1 VTIEPLAEK
10 ALAAVKNGDIRIVP
24 ERFEKV
30 YYNWLE
36 NIKDWCISRQLW
48 WGHRIP
54 VWYCEDCN
62 QQTVA
67 REDPTQCAHCGSK
80 NIVQDPDVLDTWFSS
95 GLWPFSTLG
104 WPEETPDYKYFYPTS
119 IMETGYD
126 ILFFWV
132 ARMIMDGLEFT
143 EEAPF
148 HTVYLHGLIR
158 DEHGRKM
165 SKTYGN
171 VIDPLV
177 VMDELGTDA
186 LRFTLLVGST
196 PGNDMNLAVS
206 KVEANRN
213 FANKVWNA
221 GRFVISALSTLT
233 PPSAPL
239 SLEGRGDGG
248 EGWTL
253 ADSWIWAKLQ
263 ELVRNVERLFQTFQ
277 YGEAGRQ
284 IYEFF
289 WSDFAD
295 WYVEIAKGQ
304 LAEGGAR
311 ATTTAQTLARALDIS
326 LRLLHPFT
334 PFVTEELWGHL
345 RHALKDSP
353 LADLTGD
360 WPEVLIIAG
369 WPEAREA
376 EGWEADKVAD
386 FELLQEIVRS
396 IRNLRA
402 EKGVPP
408 SRRIAAT
415 FAGGGKTSLLVEQA
429 KVMAALA
436 GLDESQMEVAASLK
450 AKPEGAAA
458 LVVGPVEIY
467 LPLAGMVDLEQERA
481 RLQKELAEAESQIM
495 RLEKL
500 LASDFARKAPE
511 AVVAKEREKLASY
524 KEMAEK
530 IQAQL

>member
-1 VTIEPLAEK
+1 
-10 ALAAVKNGDIRIVP
+10 
-24 ERFEKV
+24 
-30 YYNWLE
+30 
-36 NIKDWCISRQLW
+36 
-48 WGHRIP
+48 
-54 VWYCEDCN
+54 
-62 QQTVA
+62 
-67 REDPTQCAHCGSK
+67 
-80 NIVQDPDVLDTWFSS
+80 
-95 GLWPFSTLG
+95 LG
-104 WPEETPDYKYFYPTS
+104 WPEETPDLKYFYPTS

-132 ARMIMDGLEFT
+132 ARMIMMGLEFT

-196 PGNDMNLAVS
+196 PGNDTNLAVS
-206 KVEANRN
+206 RVEANRN
-213 FANKVWNA
+213 FANKVWNV
-221 GRFVISALSTLT
+221 GRFVINAVSTLT
-233 PPSAPL
+233 PGLSPL
-239 SLEGRGDGG
+239 KG
-248 EGWTL
+248 EGSEWTL

-263 ELVRNVERLFQTFQ
+263 QLVRDVERLFQTFQ

-304 LAEGGAR
+304 LQRPETR
-311 ATTTAQTLARALDIS
+311 EQTVVTLARVLDIS

-334 PFVTEELWGHL
+334 PFVTEELWDHL
-345 RHALKDSP
+345 RRAVGQNGILSRI
-353 LADLTGD
+353 AAD
-360 WPEVLIIAG
+360 WPDALIIAT
-369 WPEAREA
+369 WPEEREA
-376 EGWEADKVAD
+376 EGWEAGKVAD
-386 FELLQEIVRS
+386 FTLLQEIVRS
-396 IRNLRA
+396 VRNLRA
-402 EKGVPP
+402 EKGVAP

-415 FAGGGKTSLLVEQA
+415 FAGSGKTALLQEQA
-429 KVMAALA
+429 GVIAALA
-436 GLDESQMEVAASLK
+436 GLDESQMEVSASLK
-450 AKPEGAAA
+450 EKPEGAVA
-458 LVVGPVEIY
+458 LVVSPVEIY
-467 LPLAGMVDLEQERA
+467 LPLANMVDLEQERT
-481 RLQKELAEAESQIM
+481 RLNKELAEAESQIA

-511 AVVAKEREKLASY
+511 AVVAKEREKLDSY
-524 KEMAEK
+524 KETAEK
-530 IQAQL
+530 IRAQL